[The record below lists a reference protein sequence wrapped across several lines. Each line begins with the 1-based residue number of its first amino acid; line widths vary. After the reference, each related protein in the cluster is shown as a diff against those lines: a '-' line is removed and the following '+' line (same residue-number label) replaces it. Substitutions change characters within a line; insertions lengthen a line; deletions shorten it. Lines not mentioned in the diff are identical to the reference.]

1 MDHFLNNLES
11 RENMETSLNHS
22 QTGETIEK
30 KKPTHFQISGFEYY
44 RSSIQLALFV
54 LWRIHQK
61 QYQVGSRIFY
71 EEIKHALGSNN
82 RAYSLNAYKEALAFL
97 EGAGAVVNEV
107 VIIEKV
113 PISLIQ
119 RYKIGYE

>member
-1 MDHFLNNLES
+1 
-11 RENMETSLNHS
+11 MEFSLINTH
-22 QTGETIEK
+22 TEDTTEK
-30 KKPTHFQISGFEYY
+30 KKIFDSQISGFEHY
-44 RSSIQLALFV
+44 RPSIQLALFV

-71 EEIKHALGSNN
+71 EEVKEALSSNN
-82 RAYSLNAYKEALAFL
+82 RTYSLTAYKEALAFL

-113 PISLIQ
+113 PSSLIQ
-119 RYKIGYE
+119 RYKIGHE

>member
-1 MDHFLNNLES
+1 MDYSSSN
-11 RENMETSLNHS
+11 S
-22 QTGETIEK
+22 QTEETVEK
-30 KKPTHFQISGFEYY
+30 KKAINPQISGFEHY
-44 RSSIQLALFV
+44 RPSLQLALFV

-71 EEIKHALGSNN
+71 EEVKEALSSNN
-82 RAYSLNAYKEALAFL
+82 RTYSLTAYKEALAFL

-113 PISLIQ
+113 PSSLIQ
-119 RYKIGYE
+119 RYKIGHE